1 MTRILLDTMCGGLR
15 PYLRMCGHDTAYS
28 LDRDVEADDE
38 LLRIAREEDRL
49 LVTRDEGLAARA
61 ESALL
66 LRSLDVE
73 DQLQELFEAGID
85 LTLDDDPTYC
95 GRCNGPLERADD
107 ERGLPEYVPDPL
119 PERIWRCRDC
129 GQYFWKASHWDD
141 VAETLAS
148 LKGP

>member
-15 PYLRMCGHDTAYS
+15 PYLRMCGHDSVYS

-61 ESALL
+61 EPSLL

-73 DQLQELFEAGID
+73 DQLRELLDAGID
-85 LTLDDDPTYC
+85 LTLDDEPTYC
-95 GRCNGPLERADD
+95 GRCNGLLERVETDD
-107 ERGLPEYVPDPL
+107 VPEYVPDPL
-119 PERIWRCRDC
+119 PERLWRCRDC

-141 VAETLAS
+141 VAETLDE
-148 LKGP
+148 L